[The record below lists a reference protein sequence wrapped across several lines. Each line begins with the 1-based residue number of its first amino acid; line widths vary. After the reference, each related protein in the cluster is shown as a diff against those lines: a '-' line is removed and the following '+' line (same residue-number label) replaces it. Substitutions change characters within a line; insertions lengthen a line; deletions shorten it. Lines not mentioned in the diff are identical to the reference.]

1 MQSLYALLFFV
12 CLMFSGLLY
21 VSCFLVFSAFCLLC
35 KDEKTGHDNLCDM
48 SFYFNI
54 LYVFFLLFF
63 GFVLFVSGSA
73 FIVLT
78 FVLVSCVGSF
88 YVCSWLVRW
97 IMKFSRGTREMQVIA
112 DYIKEGATSYLSTQ
126 YQSIAFI
133 AVIVAAAL
141 FVIYLFRATTSD
153 VSPFLLAIVTCISF
167 LIGAF
172 CSALAGYSGVWTS
185 VRVNLRVAAAAAK
198 YDYKNA
204 FLLSFRGGAV
214 SAILS
219 AAMCI
224 LGISSLFV
232 LSHIIFV
239 KMLAVPESEIPL
251 LLGGYGFGAS
261 FVALFMQLGGG
272 IYTKAADVGADMVGK
287 IEQNIPEDDPRNPA
301 VIADLVGDNVGDC
314 AGSMADVFE
323 SIAGE
328 MIGTMI
334 LAGTLG
340 EKCHLPT
347 SQCQLLIFFPL
358 IIHSLDLIV
367 SITGIMLTLPK
378 QNEDPIVPMKRGYAV
393 ALAIAVICYIIVC
406 YTMLNVDGAP
416 NAWWHYGLCGFVGLL
431 CAYFL
436 VLITQYYTD
445 YTNKPVKSISFA
457 SRTGHGTNIIAGIA
471 VGMESTGLP
480 VIVISISLFSS
491 YLLGKTSGLGALGGD
506 TPEHLEEASHI
517 AGLFGTACATMGML
531 CTAVFV
537 LSMNNFGPIADN
549 AGGVVEMSEQPSEV
563 RTITDRLDAVG
574 NVTKAATKG
583 YAVGGSALACFLLFQ
598 AFLDEISILRNI
610 TFNQVDITKV
620 EVMIGGLLG
629 IMMVFLFTGWSID
642 AVGRTAERVVIEVRR
657 QFAEIPGLMDFSQKP
672 EYGRCV
678 EIVTKAALR
687 EMIRPALLALG
698 TPVAVGLLF
707 RMIGSF
713 KDEALLGVEVVASF
727 LMFGTLTGLLMAIF
741 LDNSGGAWDN
751 AKKLI
756 EATGQKG
763 SEAHKAA
770 VTGDTVGDPFKDTAG
785 PALHVVITTMST
797 TALVLG
803 PLFLGGTSS
812 PN

>member
-1 MQSLYALLFFV
+1 MQHIIIG
-12 CLMFSGLLY
+12 SG
-21 VSCFLVFSAFCLLC
+21 
-35 KDEKTGHDNLCDM
+35 
-48 SFYFNI
+48 
-54 LYVFFLLFF
+54 
-63 GFVLFVSGSA
+63 

-78 FVLVSCVGSF
+78 FVLCTCVASF

-97 IMKFSRGTREMQVIA
+97 IMKFSRGTRDMQVIA
-112 DYIKEGATSYLSTQ
+112 DYIKEGATSYLKTQ
-126 YQSIAFI
+126 YQSIAYI
-133 AVIVAAAL
+133 AVVVAVAL
-141 FVIYLFRATTSD
+141 FLIYLFRASVSN
-153 VSPFLLAIVTCISF
+153 VSPTLLAIVTCISF

-172 CSALAGYSGVWTS
+172 CSALAGYTGVWTS

-198 YDYKNA
+198 YDYTNS

-224 LGISSLFV
+224 LGISLLYV
-232 LSHIIFV
+232 LSHLIFV
-239 KMLAVPESEIPL
+239 KMLGVREAEIPL

-340 EKCHLPT
+340 EKCNLPVA
-347 SQCQLLIFFPL
+347 QAQLLIFFPL

-367 SITGIMLTLPK
+367 SVVGIFLTLPRSN
-378 QNEDPIVPMKRGYAV
+378 NEDPIVPMKRGYSV
-393 ALAIAVICYIIVC
+393 ALIIAVVCYVIVC

-445 YTNKPVKSISFA
+445 YTNKPVKMISKA

-480 VIVISISLFSS
+480 VIVISISLFLS
-491 YLLGKTSGLGALGGD
+491 YLLGKTSGLGLLAATGATGASGIDTIIGGEGNMRAPGILD
-506 TPEHLEEASHI
+506 SYANINVTDEAVIEASHI

-549 AGGVVEMSEQPSEV
+549 AGGVVEMSEQPEDV
-563 RTITDRLDAVG
+563 RAITDRLDAVG

-598 AFLDEISILRNI
+598 AFLDEISII
-610 TFNQVDITKV
+610 QKMPFNSVDITKV

-629 IMMVFLFTGWSID
+629 IMMVFLFTGWSIH
-642 AVGRTAERVVIEVRR
+642 AVGETAEKVVVEVRR
-657 QFAEIPGLMDFSQKP
+657 QFVEIPGLMDYSQKP

-678 EIVTKAALR
+678 EIVTKAALK

-698 TPVAVGLLF
+698 TPVAVGLIF
-707 RMIGSF
+707 RFIGSY
-713 KDEALLGVEVVASF
+713 KGEPLLGVETVASF

-741 LDNSGGAWDN
+741 LG
-751 AKKLI
+751 
-756 EATGQKG
+756 
-763 SEAHKAA
+763 
-770 VTGDTVGDPFKDTAG
+770 
-785 PALHVVITTMST
+785 MS
-797 TALVLG
+797 
-803 PLFLGGTSS
+803 
-812 PN
+812 